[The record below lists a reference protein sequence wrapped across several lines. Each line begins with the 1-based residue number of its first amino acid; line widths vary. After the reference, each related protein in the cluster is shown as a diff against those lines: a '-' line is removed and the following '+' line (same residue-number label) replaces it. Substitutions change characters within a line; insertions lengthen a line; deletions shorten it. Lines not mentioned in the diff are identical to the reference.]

1 MPVLYA
7 LLAVTA
13 VTLLLL
19 FLIFRKTFY
28 APRRR
33 GGSDDL
39 YRMPPGFGEM
49 DPTMRRLVSELDAR
63 PHRRLT
69 ITARD
74 GTRLSAR
81 YHHVADGAPLEIQ
94 CHGYRGRAVRDFCG
108 GNPLAAE
115 MGHNTLLI
123 DQRAHGES
131 GGHCITFGIRE
142 RFDILDWVDYATREL
157 HATEILLVGI
167 SMGGASV
174 LMAGG
179 EPLPTAVRGIIADCP
194 YSSPRDIIS
203 SVIRMMHLSPR
214 VAYPLVAA
222 SARLF
227 GGFSLSACTAV
238 AAAARCPVPIL
249 LLHGEEDRLVP
260 AEMSRRIAAAAGVM
274 ATLVTFPGADHGMS
288 YMSDPDRYR
297 AVTAAFCQKCLARKE
312 SLT

>member
-1 MPVLYA
+1 MPVLYVLAA
-7 LLAVTA
+7 LTAAV
-13 VTLLLL
+13 LLLL
-19 FLIFRKTFY
+19 FLVYRKTFLT
-28 APRRR
+28 PRRR
-33 GGSDDL
+33 REDL

-49 DPTMRRLVSELDAR
+49 DPAMRALVSALDSR
-63 PHRRLT
+63 PFRRVT
-69 ITARD
+69 IVARD

-94 CHGYRGRAVRDFCG
+94 CHGYRGCAVRDFCG

-131 GGHCITFGIRE
+131 GGRSITFGIRE
-142 RFDILDWVDYATREL
+142 RLDILDWVDYATREL
-157 HATEILLVGI
+157 GAEKILLVGI

-179 EPLPTAVRGIIADCP
+179 EPLPTAVLGIVADCP

-203 SVIRMMHLSPR
+203 SVIRMMHLPPR
-214 VAYPLVAA
+214 LAYPLVAT

-227 GGFSLSACTAV
+227 GHFSLSSCTALE
-238 AAAARCPVPIL
+238 AAARCPVPIL
-249 LLHGEEDRLVP
+249 LLHGEDDRLVP
-260 AEMSRRIAAAAGVM
+260 AEMSKRIAAAAGVM

-288 YMSDPDRYR
+288 CMSDPDRYR
-297 AVTAAFCQKCLARKE
+297 AVVADFCERCLSGKGN
-312 SLT
+312 LTKA

>member
-1 MPVLYA
+1 MPFLYA
-7 LLAVTA
+7 LLALLA
-13 VTLLLL
+13 VALVLLLL
-19 FLIFRKTFY
+19 VYRKTFY
-28 APRRR
+28 VSRRR
-33 GGSDDL
+33 RAADDL

-49 DPTMRRLVSELDAR
+49 DPVMRRLVSELDAR
-63 PHRRLT
+63 PYRRVT
-69 ITARD
+69 MTARD
-74 GTRLSAR
+74 GTLLSAR

-108 GNPLAAE
+108 GTPLAAE

-142 RFDILDWVDYATREL
+142 RFDILDWVEYAVREL
-157 HATEILLVGI
+157 AAEKILLVGI

-214 VAYPLVAA
+214 VAYPLVSA

-227 GGFSLSACTAV
+227 GGFSLSSCTAEE
-238 AAAARCPVPIL
+238 AAARCPVPML

-260 AEMSRRIAAAAGVM
+260 PEMSRRIAAAAGVM
-274 ATLVTFPGADHGMS
+274 ATLATFPGADHGMS
-288 YMSDPDRYR
+288 CMSDPDRYR
-297 AVTAAFCQKCLARKE
+297 AIIAEFCDKCLGTVKN
-312 SLT
+312 T

>member
-1 MPVLYA
+1 MPVLYVLAA
-7 LLAVTA
+7 LLAV
-13 VTLLLL
+13 VLLLL
-19 FLIFRKTFY
+19 LLVFRKTFY
-28 APRRR
+28 VSRRR
-33 GGSDDL
+33 RMADDL

-49 DPTMRRLVSELDAR
+49 DPTMRRLVSELDGR
-63 PHRRLT
+63 PCRRVT

-157 HATEILLVGI
+157 GAEKILLVGI

-214 VAYPLVAA
+214 LAYPLVAA

-227 GGFSLSACTAV
+227 GGFSLSSCTAEE
-238 AAAARCPVPIL
+238 AAARCPVPLL

-260 AEMSRRIAAAAGVM
+260 VEMSKRIAEAAGVM
-274 ATLVTFPGADHGMS
+274 ATLATFPGADHGMS
-288 YMSDPDRYR
+288 CMSDPDRYR
-297 AVTAAFCQKCLARKE
+297 AIVTAFCERCLGK
-312 SLT
+312 